1 MAARRNRARRKE
13 QPAVVRSSSP
23 GLLQRIS
30 VWRDLHAFSLV
41 SSLGRLAARPFAT
54 GLTVAVM
61 GIALA
66 LPLCLGLLLGEVE
79 RLAGQWQESRDIS
92 LYLQVQVEESEVD
105 ALASQLKADAQV
117 SAVVRRSPAEGLD
130 ELAADRDLASM
141 LAALQRN
148 PLPWVLVVT
157 PQADVDPES
166 LVARLGALPQV
177 ELAQYD
183 AVWRARLNAMLALGR
198 RAALLAAILLGLG
211 ALLVV
216 GNTVRLDIQA
226 RAEEIAT
233 VQLLGGSDGFVR
245 RPFLYLGS
253 WYGLLAGVLAL
264 VLAGGGAM
272 VLQGSVNALASSY
285 GSDFALRGLTLR
297 DAASLM
303 GLALALGW
311 LGAFL
316 AVGHHLRRHRQAN

>member
-1 MAARRNRARRKE
+1 MARRQAAAKRKE
-13 QPAVVRSSSP
+13 PAVVARSGGP
-23 GLLQRIS
+23 GLRQRLS

-66 LPLCLGLLLGEVE
+66 LPLALGLLLGEAE
-79 RLAGQWQESRDIS
+79 RLAGQWRESREIS
-92 LYLQVQVEESEVD
+92 LYLRVEVAEQEAQAMAASLADDGEV
-105 ALASQLKADAQV
+105 ASIVL
-117 SAVVRRSPAEGLD
+117 RSPQQGMD
-130 ELAADRDLASM
+130 DLAGDRDLAAM
-141 LAALQRN
+141 FAALERN
-148 PLPWVLVVT
+148 PLPLVLVVEPT
-157 PQADVDPES
+157 PGVDPED
-166 LVARLGALPQV
+166 LAARLGGLPAV

-183 AVWRARLNAMLALGR
+183 AAWRARLNALLGLGR
-198 RAALLAAILLGLG
+198 RAAALAAILLGLG

-245 RPFLYLGS
+245 RPFLYLGV
-253 WYGLLAGVLAL
+253 WYGLLAGGLAL
-264 VLAGGGAM
+264 VLAAGATM
-272 VLQGSVNALASSY
+272 ALQGPVAALASTY
-285 GSDFALRGLTLR
+285 GSDYRLAGLAVTETFGVLG
-297 DAASLM
+297 A
-303 GLALALGW
+303 ALALGW

-316 AVGHHLRRHRQAN
+316 AVGQHLRRHRRAN